1 MLRRTLCRGR
11 ITDCTG
17 LNLTERWTVLKIL
30 QWTTDYF
37 AGKEIGSARLEA
49 ELLLAATLDLDRVGL
64 YVNFERPL
72 NADELTSFRERVRRR
87 ALREPL
93 QYILGETE
101 FWSLTLNVSP
111 AVLVPRADTEILVE
125 EALSRIEGAARVL
138 DVGTGSGAIA
148 IALAHEKTETLVTAL
163 DCSALALEIARA
175 NAERNGVADR
185 VTCVMGDLADLP
197 AGAFEIVV
205 SNPPYIPTADCE
217 KLMPEVR
224 DHEPRLALDG
234 GGDGLIAYRQLAAQ
248 AGKILAPGGWLLVE
262 VGIDQAA
269 DVGALFE
276 ASGLIEVKHRD
287 DYSGIPRVVM
297 GKTKL

>member
-1 MLRRTLCRGR
+1 
-11 ITDCTG
+11 
-17 LNLTERWTVLKIL
+17 LTERWTVLKIL
-30 QWTTDYF
+30 KWTTDYF
-37 AGKEIGSARLEA
+37 AGKDIGSARLEA

-72 NADELTSFRERVRRR
+72 DASELASFREQVQRR
-87 ALREPL
+87 AQREPV

-101 FWSLTLNVSP
+101 FWSLTLHVGP
-111 AVLVPRADTEILVE
+111 AVLIPRADTEVLVE
-125 EALSRIEGAARVL
+125 EALTRLEGPARVL

-148 IALAHEKTETLVTAL
+148 VALAHEKTETTVTAL
-163 DCSALALEIARA
+163 DCSEAALEIARA

-185 VTCVMGDLADLP
+185 LTCVTGDLADLP
-197 AGAFEIVV
+197 LGPFEMVV
-205 SNPPYIPTADCE
+205 SNPPYIPSADCE
-217 KLMPEVR
+217 ELMPEVR

-234 GGDGLIAYRQLAAQ
+234 GADGLTAYRQLAAQ
-248 AGKILAPGGWLLVE
+248 AGKILVPGGWLLVE

-276 ASGLIEVKHRD
+276 AAGLTDIKYRD

-297 GKTKL
+297 GKTVL